1 MIDIATT
8 ARSLTPPGTPY
19 YWWLKGAVDFAS
31 SGARSGAI
39 LLRPFTGDDWP
50 TDKVEEEEE
59 VEEALA
65 VLDMETKELRR
76 RVIKKK
82 HITLFPYEI
91 DLEARLAAM
100 KTF

>member
-39 LLRPFTGDDWP
+39 LLRPFTGDWP

-59 VEEALA
+59 VDGALA

-91 DLEARLAAM
+91 DLEARLSAM
-100 KTF
+100 KMF

>member
-91 DLEARLAAM
+91 DLEARLSAM
-100 KTF
+100 KMF